1 VIPNHRLANDG
12 LGFHDLRRSSATV
25 MVANGVSVRDAQQI
39 LGHSDPR
46 LLLGLYAQAT
56 ETGMRTATAAAA
68 MHFMPTGR
76 RGGTGAASGR
86 GASGRRR
93 TAATDGGRG
102 LTAG

>member
-1 VIPNHRLANDG
+1 VTPNHRLANDG

-56 ETGMRTATAAAA
+56 ETGRAPPPRRRPCGSCRPAAAEA
-68 MHFMPTGR
+68 PARHPAVGR
-76 RGGTGAASGR
+76 RDVGEQ
-86 GASGRRR
+86 RRP
-93 TAATDGGRG
+93 TAD
-102 LTAG
+102 AG